1 MHQRKLYDDVSKS
14 QWLQKK
20 KTLCLVGLL
29 NRVNKITQLQN
40 TVLSGFKVKIANTE
54 EELRT

>member
-1 MHQRKLYDDVSKS
+1 MHQMQLYDDVSKS

-20 KTLCLVGLL
+20 QCLVGLL
-29 NRVNKITQLQN
+29 NRVNKIAQLQN
-40 TVLSGFKVKIANTE
+40 TVLSWFKVKIANTE